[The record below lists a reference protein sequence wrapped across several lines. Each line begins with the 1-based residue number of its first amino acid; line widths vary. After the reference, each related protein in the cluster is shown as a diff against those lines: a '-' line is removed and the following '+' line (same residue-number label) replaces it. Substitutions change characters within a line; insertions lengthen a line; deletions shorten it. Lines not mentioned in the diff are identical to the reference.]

1 MPQIEDRP
9 AASAEER
16 VGAHVGLNL
25 TRDTFAECFRK
36 IRTAKREADEA
47 RGRYQAARKAAK
59 DAGVDMPALA
69 LMEQLAKLDEDEV
82 NQRLSAVF
90 RYAGWL
96 ELKVGTQLDMFG
108 AEPRTQKAEVE
119 HREWAAEEAGIEAG
133 KAGADRNDE
142 NPYPPGS
149 PLHVKWDAG
158 WLKGQ
163 AIIAAQMG
171 QTRKRAATTRKRRE
185 PPKRDCDSAAASA

>member
-1 MPQIEDRP
+1 MPQDEDENP
-9 AASAEER
+9 ASAEQR

-25 TRDTFAECFRK
+25 TRDTFEECFRK

-47 RGRYQAARKAAK
+47 RGRYQAARKLAK
-59 DAGVDMPALA
+59 DAGVDMAALA
-69 LMEQLAKLDEDEV
+69 LMEQLARLDEDEV
-82 NQRLSAVF
+82 NQRLSTVF

-96 ELKVGTQLDMFG
+96 ELKVGTQIDLFSDVPQR
-108 AEPRTQKAEVE
+108 PRKAEVE
-119 HREWAAEEAGIEAG
+119 HREWSAEEAGIEAG
-133 KAGADRNDE
+133 KAGAERNDE

-163 AIIAAQMG
+163 AIIAEQMG
-171 QTRKRAATTRKRRE
+171 PTRRRAATTRKRRE
-185 PPKRDCDSAAASA
+185 PPKRAAGSAASA

>member
-1 MPQIEDRP
+1 MPHTENADADS
-9 AASAEER
+9 AAER
-16 VGAHVGLNL
+16 VGAAVGLNL
-25 TRDTFAECFRK
+25 TRDTFEECFRK

-69 LMEQLAKLDEDEV
+69 LMEQLAKLDEEEV
-82 NQRLSAVF
+82 NQRLGVVF

-96 ELKVGTQLDMFG
+96 ELNIGTQLDMFG

-119 HREWAAEEAGIEAG
+119 QREWAAEEAG
-133 KAGADRNDE
+133 KAGPNRNDE

-163 AIIAAQMG
+163 AIIADQMG
-171 QTRKRAATTRKRRE
+171 PARKRAATTRKRRE
-185 PPKRDCDSAAASA
+185 PPKRDDGPAPASR